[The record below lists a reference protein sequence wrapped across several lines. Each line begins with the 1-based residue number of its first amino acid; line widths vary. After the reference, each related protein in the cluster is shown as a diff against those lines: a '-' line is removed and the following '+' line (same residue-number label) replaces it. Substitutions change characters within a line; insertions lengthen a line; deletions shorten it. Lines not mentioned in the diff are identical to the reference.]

1 MRYNF
6 ISGITIILKRNNM
19 KRIKLFLASM
29 ITVLGAGLV
38 FAPAVSQVSAATS
51 SSTINCG
58 TNIDELDLTETNCA
72 VNPEA
77 ADTVNT
83 TIQRIIRLFQVVV
96 GLISVFMIIYGGFKY
111 VISGGGSDS
120 VKNAKNTILYA
131 LLGLVIVAI
140 AEGIVQFVLKRF
152 EA

>member
-1 MRYNF
+1 
-6 ISGITIILKRNNM
+6 M
-19 KRIKLFLASM
+19 KRLKLFLASLV
-29 ITVLGAGLV
+29 TVLGAGLV
-38 FAPAVSQVSAATS
+38 VAPVMAPVSAATS
-51 SSTINCG
+51 GNSINCG
-58 TNIDELDLTETNCA
+58 TDVNNLDLTKTDCPVDAN
-72 VNPEA
+72 A

-83 TIQRIIRLFQVVV
+83 TVKTVIRVFQVVV

-131 LLGLVIVAI
+131 ILGLVIVLI

-152 EA
+152 DV